1 MGKRGNTMV
10 EVMVS
15 FVVLAMLAGIFANIV
30 FFSGQ
35 TARKTEKSWK
45 QTAVFLSGIIW
56 MRASAGKRLAGEGL
70 CFTGFS
76 MTAGWNPGNIFP

>member
-35 TARKTEKSWK
+35 TARKTEKKLEADSR
-45 QTAVFLSGIIW
+45 FLERGIFFLKPDG
-56 MRASAGKRLAGEGL
+56 SLPV
-70 CFTGFS
+70 C
-76 MTAGWNPGNIFP
+76 